1 MKLLWL
7 LLVAM
12 VGLSGCAS
20 MTKEQCLEASGTS
33 WERIGWID
41 GSDGWDP
48 DQRLAMHREAC
59 QEVHVLPDRTTYM
72 RGWSNGVI
80 EYCTPDRGYSV
91 GLSGS
96 SGNSRVCPPETRGLF
111 DDNVDLGL
119 RIHNLR
125 NQIHS
130 LDSEIDSYESRLRD
144 PKLVDRETRRDLHE
158 RIHNRDRE
166 LTHLRM
172 LLNEAQSIPVIRY

>member
-7 LLVAM
+7 LLILM
-12 VGLSGCAS
+12 ISLSGCAS
-20 MTKEQCLEASGTS
+20 MTKEQCLEANATS

-48 DQRLAMHREAC
+48 DRRLQMHREAC
-59 QEVHVLPDRTTYM
+59 KEVRVQPDRTTYM
-72 RGWSNGVI
+72 RGWSNGVVA
-80 EYCTPDRGYSV
+80 YCTPERGYSV

-119 RIHNLR
+119 RVYNLR
-125 NQIHS
+125 SQINS
-130 LDSEIDSYESRLRD
+130 LDSEIDSYERRLRD
-144 PKLVDRETRRDLHE
+144 PNLDRETRRDLHT
-158 RIHNRDRE
+158 RIRNRDTE

-172 LLNEAQSIPVIRY
+172 LLNEAQSIPIIRY

>member
-7 LLVAM
+7 LLIAM

-20 MTKEQCLEASGTS
+20 MTKEQCLEANSTS

-48 DQRLAMHREAC
+48 DRRLAMHREAC
-59 QEVHVLPDRTTYM
+59 KEVRILPDRTTYM

-80 EYCTPDRGYSV
+80 QYCTPDRGYAV

-96 SGNSRVCPPETRGLF
+96 SGNSGVCPPATRGLF

-119 RIHNLR
+119 RIYTLR
-125 NQIHS
+125 NQIYS
-130 LDSEIDSYESRLRD
+130 LDSEIDGYERRLRD
-144 PKLVDRETRRDLHE
+144 PNLDKETKRDLHAKI
-158 RIHNRDRE
+158 RHRDEE
-166 LTHLRM
+166 LTHLRI
-172 LLNEAQSIPVIRY
+172 LLHEAQAIPIIRN

>member
-1 MKLLWL
+1 MKLLWFL
-7 LLVAM
+7 FVAT

-20 MTKEQCLEASGTS
+20 MTKEQCLQASATS
-33 WERIGWID
+33 WEHIGRVD

-48 DQRLAMHREAC
+48 DQRLAMHSEAC
-59 QEVHVLPDRTTYM
+59 QEVHVLPDRKTYM
-72 RGWSNGVI
+72 RGWSNGVL
-80 EYCTPDRGYSV
+80 EYCTTDRGYAV

-96 SGNSRVCPPETRGLF
+96 SGNSRICPPETRGLF

-119 RIHNLR
+119 RVHDLR

-130 LDSEIDSYESRLRD
+130 LDSEIDDYESRLKD
-144 PKLVDRETRRDLHE
+144 PKLDRETRHDLHE
-158 RIHNRDRE
+158 RIRNRDRE

-172 LLNEAQSIPVIRY
+172 LLSEAQSIPVIRH

>member
-7 LLVAM
+7 LLTAM

-20 MTKEQCLEASGTS
+20 MTKDQCLLANATS
-33 WERIGWID
+33 WESIGLID

-48 DQRLAMHREAC
+48 DRRLAMHRDAC
-59 QEVHVLPDRTTYM
+59 KEVRILPDRTTYM
-72 RGWSNGVI
+72 RGWNNGVI

-96 SGNSRVCPPETRGLF
+96 SGNSGVCPPETRGIF
-111 DDNVDLGL
+111 NDNVDLGL
-119 RIHNLR
+119 RIYNLR
-125 NQIHS
+125 NQISS
-130 LDSEIDSYESRLRD
+130 LDSEIDRYERRLREANLD
-144 PKLVDRETRRDLHE
+144 KETRRDFHIKI
-158 RIHNRDRE
+158 RHRDEE

-172 LLNEAQSIPVIRY
+172 LLYEAQSIPIIRD